1 MRHTF
6 PISVFAACL
15 ATSGI
20 AVAQGLPQAV
30 SDLGLT
36 DVQIREKQRA
46 EYGHRVQGTLPSG
59 ARIEIDLDQDGMI
72 EDIEARGNDLFPVAD
87 IQSFIA
93 AAVIEHAMWPA
104 DATLEEIEFE
114 RGGVIEIEG
123 RLADGNEFDATF
135 AADGRMLDFDT
146 DD

>member
-6 PISVFAACL
+6 SSGIFASCL
-15 ATSGI
+15 AASGMSI
-20 AVAQGLPQAV
+20 AQELPQADA
-30 SDLGLT
+30 DLGLE

-46 EYGHRVQGTLPSG
+46 EYGSRVRGTLPSG

-87 IQSFIA
+87 IQSLIA
-93 AAVIEHAMWPA
+93 TTITENSMWPA
-104 DATLEEIEFE
+104 DAQLEEIEFE
-114 RGGVIEIEG
+114 RDGIVDIEG
-123 RLADGNEFDATF
+123 RLANGNEFDASF
-135 AADGRMLDFDT
+135 AADGRLLDFDT

>member
-6 PISVFAACL
+6 SSGIFASCL
-15 ATSGI
+15 AASGMSI
-20 AVAQGLPQAV
+20 AQELPQAV
-30 SDLGLT
+30 ADLGLE

-46 EYGHRVQGTLPSG
+46 EYGSRVRGTLPSG

-87 IQSFIA
+87 IQSLIA
-93 AAVIEHAMWPA
+93 TTITENSMWPA
-104 DATLEEIEFE
+104 DAQLEEIEFE
-114 RGGVIEIEG
+114 RDGIVDIEG
-123 RLADGNEFDATF
+123 RLANGNEFDASF
-135 AADGRMLDFDT
+135 AADGRLLDFDT

>member
-6 PISVFAACL
+6 SIGIFASCL
-15 ATSGI
+15 AASGMSI
-20 AVAQGLPQAV
+20 AQELPQAV
-30 SDLGLT
+30 ADLGLE

-46 EYGHRVQGTLPSG
+46 EYGSRVRGTLPSG

-87 IQSFIA
+87 IQSLIA
-93 AAVIEHAMWPA
+93 TTITENSMWPA
-104 DATLEEIEFE
+104 DAQLEEIEFE
-114 RGGVIEIEG
+114 RDGIVDIEG
-123 RLADGNEFDATF
+123 RLANGNEFDASF
-135 AADGRMLDFDT
+135 AADGRLLDFDT